1 MVKKRAVGE
10 TGEARPRRIKK
21 SKKFKPAVEE
31 AAAPPG
37 PGYAVGQVAG
47 SLRGAANEN
56 SPGPLASLFSS
67 GAASLFTPIYVPAPP
82 APRREPKSATTPHS
96 RPAADVRAPA
106 PKKPKVL
113 PASELLVSAREG
125 PLEEADLQEEQRE
138 QQIRQ
143 KRKERRLQRV
153 GAPEDEVEGPTRP
166 QRPKN
171 KAEERIKDKRTVF
184 VGNLPV
190 SFTKQALRALFK
202 DFGAI
207 ESVRFRSVARAEPTL
222 NRKVAAIQRQVHPK
236 RKSIHAYVVYKEEA
250 AAGLA
255 LARNGAQVEGGFN
268 IRVDRASGGHSHDN
282 RRSAFVGN
290 LPYDVED
297 QVLRDHFAEC
307 GEVAAVRI
315 IRDRETGV
323 GKGFGYVL
331 FEEADGAQL
340 ALKLDGSVLMGRKV
354 RVKRC
359 VQKDGAPRTG
369 PQNFTGA
376 KHKFDS
382 STKDVK
388 KRPGAKHK
396 FDSSAKD
403 VKKRPGAKHKFDSSA
418 KDVKKRPGFKH
429 SKKVGSSKSKT
440 VGHQRVSKTKS

>member
-1 MVKKRAVGE
+1 MVKKGAVGE

-21 SKKFKPAVEE
+21 SKKHKLDAEE
-31 AAAPPG
+31 VTASPG
-37 PGYAVGQVAG
+37 PAYAVGQVAG
-47 SLRGAANEN
+47 SLRGGADGS

-67 GAASLFTPIYVPAPP
+67 SAANLFTPIYVPAPP
-82 APRREPKSATTPHS
+82 APRRDPVSGTTPRVRS
-96 RPAADVRAPA
+96 AADVQTPT

-113 PASELLVSAREG
+113 PASELRVSTREG
-125 PLEEADLQEEQRE
+125 PLEEADLQEEQRA

-143 KRKERRLQRV
+143 KRKERRLQRA
-153 GAPEDEVEGPTRP
+153 GETEDEVDCSTKQ
-166 QRPKN
+166 QRPRN

-190 SFTKQALRALFK
+190 SFTKQALRVLFK
-202 DFGAI
+202 DYGAI

-222 NRKVAAIQRQVHPK
+222 NRRVAAIQRQVHPK
-236 RKSIHAYVVYKEEA
+236 RKSIHAYVVFKEEA

-255 LARNGAQVEGGFN
+255 VARNGAQVEGGFN
-268 IRVDRASGGHSHDN
+268 IRVDRASGSRSHDN
-282 RRSAFVGN
+282 RRSVFVGN
-290 LPYDVED
+290 LPYDIED
-297 QVLRDHFAEC
+297 QVLRDHFEEC
-307 GEVAAVRI
+307 GEVVAVRV

-340 ALKLDGSVLMGRKV
+340 ALKLDGSVLMGRKM

-369 PQNFTGA
+369 PNNFTGA

-382 STKDVK
+382 PAKDRK
-388 KRPGAKHK
+388 KRPTLKQG
-396 FDSSAKD
+396 
-403 VKKRPGAKHKFDSSA
+403 
-418 KDVKKRPGFKH
+418 
-429 SKKVGSSKSKT
+429 KKVERSKSKNI
-440 VGHQRVSKTKS
+440 GHQRVSKKKP

>member
-1 MVKKRAVGE
+1 MVNKGAAGE
-10 TGEARPRRIKK
+10 IGEARPRRIKK
-21 SKKFKPAVEE
+21 SKKFKPVEGE
-31 AAAPPG
+31 AAGPPG
-37 PGYAVGQVAG
+37 LGYAVGQVAG
-47 SLRGAANEN
+47 SLRGAADGN
-56 SPGPLASLFSS
+56 SQGPLASLFSS
-67 GAASLFTPIYVPAPP
+67 SVADLFTPIYVPAPP
-82 APRREPKSATTPHS
+82 APRRKPVSVTTQS
-96 RPAADVRAPA
+96 GRPDAEVQTLA

-113 PASELLVSAREG
+113 PASELLVSTREG

-143 KRKERRLQRV
+143 KRKERRLQRA
-153 GAPEDEVEGPTRP
+153 GEPEDEVEGPTRP
-166 QRPKN
+166 QRPRN

-202 DFGAI
+202 GFGAI

-236 RKSIHAYVVYKEEA
+236 RKSIHAYVVFKEEA

-255 LARNGAQVEGGFN
+255 LARNGAEVEGGFN
-268 IRVDRASGGHSHDN
+268 IRVDRASGSHSHDN

-307 GEVAAVRI
+307 GEVVAVRI

-331 FEEADGAQL
+331 FEDADGAQL

-359 VQKDGAPRTG
+359 VQKDVAPRTG
-369 PQNFTGA
+369 LQNFT
-376 KHKFDS
+376 
-382 STKDVK
+382 
-388 KRPGAKHK
+388 GAKHK

-403 VKKRPGAKHKFDSSA
+403 VKKRPA
-418 KDVKKRPGFKH
+418 FKH
-429 SKKVGSSKSKT
+429 AKKVGSSKSKI
-440 VGHQRVSKTKS
+440 VGHQRASKTKS